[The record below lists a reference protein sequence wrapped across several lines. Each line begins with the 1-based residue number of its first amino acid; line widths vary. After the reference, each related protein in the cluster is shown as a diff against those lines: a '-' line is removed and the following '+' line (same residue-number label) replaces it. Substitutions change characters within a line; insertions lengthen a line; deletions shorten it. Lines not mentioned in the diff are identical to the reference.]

1 MWNSNYRRKG
11 APLSGVCVNRGH
23 GYSRPTWV
31 EIDLTKI
38 ASNIQEFRRS
48 LADTVKIMAVVKA
61 NAYGH
66 GACEVAEVALDAGVS
81 MLGVAS
87 LEEGMSL
94 RSRGIGAPVLI
105 FGYTDPG
112 QAALLQEG
120 RLTPTVFNW
129 EGARDLAQQAC
140 ALGCRI
146 GFHFKVDTGMGRLG
160 LADPR
165 DALLL
170 LEKIS
175 ALSGLK
181 LEGVYTHFAAA
192 DEKDRDFTAGQ
203 VVLFHQF
210 LNAAASQGIHI
221 PLRHAANTAAAIGYP
236 EAALDMVR
244 LGIGIYGYY
253 PSPDVDR
260 QKIRLQGAFSLKSRV
275 IFLKKVPAGTPVSY
289 GGKYLAPRETLIAT
303 VPLGYGDGLNRHL
316 SNGGTMLVQGR
327 RVPIAGRVCMDM
339 TMLDV
344 GSLSGV
350 REGDEVVAYGRQGSE
365 EISIDA
371 VAAQLGTISYEVL
384 CNIKSRV
391 PRLYFSVSHSS
402 DEDFPV

>member
-1 MWNSNYRRKG
+1 
-11 APLSGVCVNRGH
+11 
-23 GYSRPTWV
+23 
-31 EIDLTKI
+31 
-38 ASNIQEFRRS
+38 
-48 LADTVKIMAVVKA
+48 MAVVKA

-66 GACEVAEVALDAGVS
+66 GACEVAGVALDAGAF

-105 FGYTDPG
+105 LGYTDPE
-112 QAALLQEG
+112 QAALLQEDG
-120 RLTPTVFNW
+120 LTPTVFNW

-146 GFHFKVDTGMGRLG
+146 PFHFKVDTGMGRLG
-160 LADPR
+160 PANTR

-170 LEKIS
+170 LKKVS

-192 DEKDRDFTAGQ
+192 DEKERDFTVGQ

-221 PLRHAANTAAAIGYP
+221 PLRHAANTAAAIEYP

-253 PSPDVDR
+253 PSSAVDR
-260 QKIRLQGAFSLKSRV
+260 QKVRLQSAFSLKSRIV
-275 IFLKKVPAGTPVSY
+275 YLKKVSAGTPVSY
-289 GGKYLAPRETLIAT
+289 GGKYLAPRETLVAT
-303 VPLGYGDGLNRHL
+303 VPLGYGDGLNRLL
-316 SNGGTMLVQGR
+316 SNGGVMLVQGR

-350 REGDEVVAYGRQGSE
+350 REGDEVVVYGHQGSE

-371 VAAQLGTISYEVL
+371 VAMQLGTISYEIL
-384 CNIKSRV
+384 CNVSHRV
-391 PRLYFSVSHSS
+391 PRLYFPAFNSS
-402 DEDFPV
+402 NEDLPV